1 MPSSKSSSEISWRLF
16 SRIASSLV
24 RNLWSITKLSV
35 EEKTESLPELWVDM
49 KGFLRSDKIIGE
61 GVSTESMVQS

>member
-1 MPSSKSSSEISWRLF
+1 M
-16 SRIASSLV
+16 